1 MIRDTP
7 SSVRN
12 IVGLRNFNFFTPATY
27 IPTITQE
34 DYDNGFINRFFVA
47 RINYFNVFETNQKEY
62 NLTNEKFFAKTNIQW
77 KITGPKFN
85 VYSGKLLETTGVYNY
100 NILRIREAES
110 LIKNI
115 NVILN
120 DPLQFWRGF

>member
-1 MIRDTP
+1 MTP
-7 SSVRN
+7 LPLVEN
-12 IVGLRNFNFFTPATY
+12 NTLLILRNFNFFTPATY
-27 IPTITQE
+27 ITTITQE
-34 DYDNGFINRFFVA
+34 DYDNGFINRCFVA

-62 NLTNEKFFAKTNIQW
+62 NLTNEKFFVKTNIQW

-85 VYSGKLLETTGVYNY
+85 VYSGKLLETIGVYNY
-100 NILRIREAES
+100 NILRIREAE
-110 LIKNI
+110 LFIKNI